1 VSPSSGA
8 CGTPESTAKRFQEA
22 DMQRIDVRCEQ
33 GQTMAEYGV
42 ILAVITVGVVAALIM
57 FSGAIVSALER
68 TSSLIQ

>member
-1 VSPSSGA
+1 
-8 CGTPESTAKRFQEA
+8 
-22 DMQRIDVRCEQ
+22 MQRIDVRCEQ